1 MRVLERAERHDLGAV
16 FLEELQILRVIEVE
30 GVVVGDRE
38 PHARATVRLAEEDL
52 LGDQRHQLRLA
63 RDPEQ
68 EIEVDVARDRLR
80 EHADHAL
87 PLLVLRDRQQ
97 PQLPL
102 WDVERRHGPKRAQHR
117 QLGRVPNGIFH
128 AAPMTF

>member
-1 MRVLERAERHDLGAV
+1 ML
-16 FLEELQILRVIEVE
+16 LEELQVLGVIEVE
-30 GVVVGDRE
+30 GIVISDGE
-38 PHARATVRLAEEDL
+38 PHPRTSVPLSEEDL
-52 LGDQRHQLRLA
+52 LGDQGYQLRLV
-63 RDPEQ
+63 RDPQQ
-68 EIEVDVARDRLR
+68 EIEVDVAGDRLR